1 MTYRSAAL
9 AAVLTLTLG
18 TFAPAV
24 AEPAQ
29 GTFSIPAV
37 VGGAYHQ
44 AGVALNA
51 TDVRR
56 QGGLLVP
63 SVTRWDAARPAVAQ
77 AEPFKA
83 PGVVTVAYR
92 NPSIALDAAGVLR
105 QGGFATA
112 GVVRWLP
119 AAPVTAEASVGNVR
133 LGSL

>member
-1 MTYRSAAL
+1 MTHRTATLVAA
-9 AAVLTLTLG
+9 LTLTLG
-18 TFAPAV
+18 TLVTAV
-24 AEPAQ
+24 AEPDQ
-29 GTFSIPAV
+29 GTFSVPTV

-44 AGVALNA
+44 PGVALNA

-92 NPSIALDAAGVLR
+92 NPSIAPDAAGVLR

-119 AAPVTAEASVGNVR
+119 ATPATAEASVGNVR